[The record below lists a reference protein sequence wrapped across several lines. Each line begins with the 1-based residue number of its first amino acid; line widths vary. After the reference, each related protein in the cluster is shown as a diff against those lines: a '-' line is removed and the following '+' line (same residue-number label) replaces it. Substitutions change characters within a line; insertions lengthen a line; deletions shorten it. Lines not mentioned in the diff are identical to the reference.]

1 MVKGSAW
8 MTASNIISRMLGGD
22 LHHPLVR
29 LDGRARKRSEQFVF
43 NGGYTI
49 YALFLTYLTAG
60 IPGAI
65 AKWTSHYK

>member
-8 MTASNIISRMLGGD
+8 MTAKYYLPHVRGD

-43 NGGYTI
+43 NGVYDLCLI
-49 YALFLTYLTAG
+49 PNDLYRRNSRCDCQADLAL
-60 IPGAI
+60 
-65 AKWTSHYK
+65 